1 MESELQLKDII
12 GIVKRRY
19 PYFLVPFVVLACAA
33 LALSVLL
40 PPVFQSSGLILIES
54 PQISQ
59 SIVAGS
65 IDSAARERIEV
76 IKQRVMTRAN
86 LLAISEKFGVFSR
99 EDSGKFTS
107 SEIVNE
113 MRDLADVEFIS
124 SGPTRRTEVTIAFRV
139 SFDHRHPQI
148 AARVANELVTL
159 FMNENVKTRTQ
170 IATETTEFLKQ
181 EAEKLERQLVEIE
194 DKIASYKQKH
204 SGALPENLNLQIEV
218 RERLQ
223 RQIQDLDREIKG
235 YEEELRFLDVQ
246 LRAAQVDASDVTST
260 QAIQRPKPKQEISIP
275 EIEEYQKIQSALAE
289 ALATKAEK
297 HPDVRALKRELEG
310 EAAKIKSQGGLPALL
325 LGVSETEDALLALNA
340 ADDASNESEKQA
352 LEAKLEKLKADV
364 KLAVAALQP
373 EDDYVQQVAKPD
385 PMREFGIENIKT
397 KMLVAQDRIRSI
409 KEERFDLKNRLEEVE
424 QSIILTPQVD
434 RSLRGLE
441 RDYENAQSK
450 YNEIRNK
457 AMEAQIAENVEEA
470 SKSERFVLVEPPT
483 VPDQPE
489 KPNRLQLLAIGFAAS
504 IAAGAAT
511 LFGIEFI
518 DGSVRGAEN
527 LANLVNMVPLAV
539 IPYIETAA
547 ERSKAHRMRMT
558 VMLIIFIVIVA
569 SVIGIH
575 YFYMPLDRIL
585 YKLIDRFSL

>member
-86 LLAISEKFGVFSR
+86 LLAISEKFGVFSS
-99 EDSGKFTS
+99 EDAGKFTS
-107 SEIVNE
+107 SVIVNE
-113 MRDLADVEFIS
+113 MRDLAGVEFIS

-373 EDDYVQQVAKPD
+373 EDDYVQQIAKPD